1 MSMRLN
7 GIVLSCILLL
17 TACQSATA
25 LPTVAPSPA
34 PSFTSANC
42 PTGDHTEELTSG
54 GQVRRYI
61 LHVPSAYQPE
71 KPAALVLGFHGAGS
85 NSGEFESYS
94 GFSAVSDREGF
105 LVAYPLALGE
115 HPTWNTATGLQ
126 NWDIQFVRDLIRDL
140 EDRCNIDPNRIYASG
155 HSNGGGMANRLAC
168 DLADSIAAV
177 GSVSGA
183 YQWSEEC
190 SPSRPV
196 AVLGV
201 HGTDDPVI
209 PYNGFPA
216 MANEPPAAH
225 FIIGIPIPQWASA
238 WAKRNGCDEKP
249 SSAAEGDQVT
259 RQQWS
264 NCRADTDV
272 ILYTIQGGGHG
283 WTQAFDAAQT
293 IWDFFVQHPLV
304 R

>member
-1 MSMRLN
+1 MHLR
-7 GIVLSCILLL
+7 GIALSLLLLL

-25 LPTVAPSPA
+25 LPTATSSPTPA
-34 PSFTSANC
+34 FTSATC
-42 PTGDHTEELTSG
+42 PAGDHTQELTSG

-61 LHVPSAYQPE
+61 LHVPPAYQPE
-71 KPAALVLGFHGAGS
+71 TPAALVLGFHGAGS

-115 HPTWNTATGLQ
+115 HPTWNTATGLS
-126 NWDIQFVRDLIRDL
+126 NWDIQFVRDLITDL
-140 EDRCNIDPNRIYASG
+140 EGRCNIDSNRIFASG

-168 DLADSIAAV
+168 DLADRIAAI

-183 YQWSEEC
+183 YQWSEQC
-190 SPSRPV
+190 APSRPV
-196 AVLGV
+196 AILAV
-201 HGTDDPVI
+201 HGSADPVI
-209 PYNGFPA
+209 PYNGFPD
-216 MANEPPAAH
+216 MTNEPPAAH

-238 WAKRNGCDEKP
+238 WAKRNGCKEEP
-249 SSAAEGDQVT
+249 PSAAEKEQVT
-259 RQQWS
+259 RKQWG
-264 NCRADTDV
+264 NCQEGADV
-272 ILYTIQGGGHG
+272 ILYTIEGGGHG
-283 WTQAFDAAQT
+283 WPQAFDAAQT